1 MSTLKKKSIRVNNS
15 WYRLLSLDKRRFIDA
30 VIQTVDKI
38 SSSLL
43 LMYALVMYEGLYRR
57 VVILSTQDNICPNK
71 DILYTRITEKLFNKN
86 TQAEEKKMFKASL
99 QKEVST
105 KLMKGLLDLIVLQ
118 FLSTEPMHGYQ
129 VITKIR
135 KNFGVYFGPSTIYP
149 LLGTLEKKGYVDSH
163 WNMNFERPRK
173 VYSLTSDG
181 QNMLNFTEDSLNLI
195 CRKITNTP
203 TETNQPTVSM
213 ITTKSKNHLTIEVP

>member
-1 MSTLKKKSIRVNNS
+1 M
-15 WYRLLSLDKRRFIDA
+15 
-30 VIQTVDKI
+30 
-38 SSSLL
+38 
-43 LMYALVMYEGLYRR
+43 
-57 VVILSTQDNICPNK
+57 
-71 DILYTRITEKLFNKN
+71 YTRITEKLFNKN
-86 TQAEEKKMFKASL
+86 TQTEEKKMFKASL

-129 VITKIR
+129 VIIKIR

-173 VYSLTSDG
+173 VYSLTNDG
-181 QNMLNFTEDSLNLI
+181 QSMLNFTEDSLSLI
-195 CRKITNTP
+195 CRKITTTNT
-203 TETNQPTVSM
+203 EIAQSTVGM
-213 ITTKSKNHLTIEVP
+213 ITAKSRSHLALEIP